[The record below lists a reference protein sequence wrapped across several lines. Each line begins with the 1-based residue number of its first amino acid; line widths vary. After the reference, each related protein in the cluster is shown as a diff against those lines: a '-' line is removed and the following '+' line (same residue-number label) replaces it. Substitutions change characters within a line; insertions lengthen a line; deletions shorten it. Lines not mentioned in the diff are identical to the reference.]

1 MIERQFRVTIVFEM
15 SCLIGYD
22 VIIVDS
28 SRNLFVFVARSWSRI
43 FTFINLVFRVFVD
56 KIERN
61 RVRVTALQGKRG
73 LQRW

>member
-61 RVRVTALQGKRG
+61 RVRVTVLQGKRG